1 MDPMEA
7 YKNYE
12 VQRTI
17 LPVSTPF
24 RIWKYEIRNTAT
36 NRKFTFEVRIKDSL
50 ELNLMSPE
58 DLQKTVERRIK
69 WYLDQEMEGD
79 RIIEIQQYDKSL

>member
-1 MDPMEA
+1 MEA

-12 VQRTI
+12 LQRAI

-24 RIWKYEIRNTAT
+24 RIWKYEVRNMAT

-58 DLQKTVERRIK
+58 DLQKTVERQIK

-79 RIIEIQQYDKSL
+79 RIIEILKYENSL

>member
-1 MDPMEA
+1 MEA

-12 VQRTI
+12 LQRAI

-36 NRKFTFEVRIKDSL
+36 NGKFTFEVRIKDSL

-58 DLQKTVERRIK
+58 DLQKTVERQIK

>member
-1 MDPMEA
+1 MEA

-12 VQRTI
+12 LQRAI

-24 RIWKYEIRNTAT
+24 RIWKYEIRNMTT

-58 DLQKTVERRIK
+58 DLQKTVERQIK
-69 WYLDQEMEGD
+69 WYLDQEMEGG

>member
-1 MDPMEA
+1 MEA

-12 VQRTI
+12 LQRAI

-24 RIWKYEIRNTAT
+24 RIWKYEIKNIAT

-50 ELNLMSPE
+50 ELNLIPPE

-79 RIIEIQQYDKSL
+79 KIIEILQYDKSL

>member
-1 MDPMEA
+1 MEP
-7 YKNYE
+7 YKNY
-12 VQRTI
+12 VLQRAI
-17 LPVSTPF
+17 RPVSTPF
-24 RIWKYEIRNTAT
+24 RIWKYEIRNIAT

-50 ELNLMSPE
+50 ELNLMLPE

-79 RIIEIQQYDKSL
+79 RIIEIPQYDKSL

>member
-1 MDPMEA
+1 MEA

-12 VQRTI
+12 LQRAI

-24 RIWKYEIRNTAT
+24 RIWKYEIRNIAT

-50 ELNLMSPE
+50 ELNLMLPE
-58 DLQKTVERRIK
+58 DLQKTVERQIK

>member
-1 MDPMEA
+1 MEPMET

-12 VQRTI
+12 LQRTI

-24 RIWKYEIRNTAT
+24 RIWKYEIRNIAT
-36 NRKFTFEVRIKDSL
+36 NRNFTFEVRIKDSL
-50 ELNLMSPE
+50 ELNLMPPE
-58 DLQKTVERRIK
+58 DLQKTIERRIK